1 MKYQSIDI
9 NRCYARVIK
18 EIMPFCQTATPD
30 EVYKGKRRYDFNKEG
45 EQLVFVIEEG
55 DYFVKRRQ
63 DDKVIE
69 LITSPSVIGFLPAL
83 REDYPIYLE
92 RIDYG
97 KISYITLK
105 NCMRIIFS
113 HQMMGDVL
121 YILSQR
127 FTNMIYFISDNNGD
141 ATKEVCN
148 AITRLQN
155 LPDHIKKRFS
165 ALSLIGQTTHLS
177 KSSISRV
184 LKKLQDDGVLSLDK
198 GHLL

>member
-1 MKYQSIDI
+1 
-9 NRCYARVIK
+9 
-18 EIMPFCQTATPD
+18 
-30 EVYKGKRRYDFNKEG
+30 
-45 EQLVFVIEEG
+45 
-55 DYFVKRRQ
+55 
-63 DDKVIE
+63 
-69 LITSPSVIGFLPAL
+69 
-83 REDYPIYLE
+83 
-92 RIDYG
+92 
-97 KISYITLK
+97 
-105 NCMRIIFS
+105 MRIIFS